1 MREYLGFEVYIG
13 NFAELLF
20 SFSLV
25 FVCLVMVRNM
35 KDNDGRVCGFAL
47 HELHN
52 TEDVM

>member
-1 MREYLGFEVYIG
+1 MRYLAFEVYIG

-35 KDNDGRVCGFAL
+35 KDNGSFVCGFAL